1 MSRHTD
7 SLVSAIAQEIEDHLM
22 RNPHASDTTVGIWQW
37 WLRNTG
43 ARARIED
50 VEAALDRLVAEGALS
65 VRPIPSGKRLYVGT
79 RKPGEAS

>member
-7 SLVSAIAQEIEDHLM
+7 SLASVIAQEIEDHLM
-22 RNPHASDTTVGIWQW
+22 RNPHASDTTMGIWQW

-50 VEAALDRLVAEGALS
+50 VEAALDQLVAAGALI
-65 VRPIPSGKRLYVGT
+65 VRPMPSGEHLYVAA
-79 RKPGEAS
+79 RKPGDAS